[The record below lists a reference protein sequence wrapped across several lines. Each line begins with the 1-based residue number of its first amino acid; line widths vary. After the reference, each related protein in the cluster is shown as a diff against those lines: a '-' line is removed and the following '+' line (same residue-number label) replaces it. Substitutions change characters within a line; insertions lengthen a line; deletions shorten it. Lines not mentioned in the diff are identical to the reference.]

1 MESCATPEGPA
12 GDMGADVLRAYKDEL
27 CQCLCADVELLLAS
41 VADDISGS
49 EYRRISQTASDGK
62 VAAIL
67 DVMILKGDDKCREF
81 LQTLMTIQGDNP
93 TLRALLRDA
102 QVTSGSCMKPPA
114 PPSGVQHCALADE
127 GSNVVAPVISMA
139 AAVNI
144 PVTIQRV
151 TKWDATAS
159 QGTRCSGP
167 PQMSQDAQQ
176 GSRFTVQ
183 AFRGSNAVAPMLTAV
198 GGTIDMP
205 IMIGDWP
212 GPRPQVVS
220 SEEGALDE
228 LEFLRLRL
236 PQLAQR
242 VKNVEA
248 IIDELGAASFSSE
261 AISDIRAQR
270 TAENKVRE
278 MVRYANNC
286 QAARDLYRA
295 LLSHESHLMAELA

>member
-1 MESCATPEGPA
+1 
-12 GDMGADVLRAYKDEL
+12 MGADVLRAYKDEL

-49 EYRRISQTASDGK
+49 EYRRVSQTTSDGK
-62 VAAIL
+62 VAAML
-67 DVMILKGDDKCREF
+67 DVMILKGDDKCRKF

-114 PPSGVQHCALADE
+114 PPSGIQHCALADE
-127 GSNVVAPVISMA
+127 GSNVVAPVISTA

-151 TKWDATAS
+151 TKWDATES

-176 GSRFTVQ
+176 GSRFIVQ
-183 AFRGSNAVAPMLTAV
+183 AFRGSNAVAPMLTAG
-198 GGTIDMP
+198 GGTINMP

-228 LEFLRLRL
+228 LEFLRMRL

-248 IIDELGAASFSSE
+248 ITDELGAASFSPE
-261 AISDIRAQR
+261 AISDIKAQR

-278 MVRYANNC
+278 MVRYANNRR
-286 QAARDLYRA
+286 AARDLYRA

>member
-1 MESCATPEGPA
+1 MQTLRKHKVDLIEWLS
-12 GDMGADVLRAYKDEL
+12 GDPQLVLQHVQ
-27 CQCLCADVELLLAS
+27 CQALVTDR
-41 VADDISGS
+41 
-49 EYRRISQTASDGK
+49 EYRRLRSIQDPERR
-62 VAAIL
+62 VIDLL
-67 DVMILKGDDKCREF
+67 DTLLSKGDAHCQQF
-81 LQTLMTIQGDNP
+81 I
-93 TLRALLRDA
+93 ALLRGLQDTYPQLQA
-102 QVTSGSCMKPPA
+102 WFGQLGITGAPAALGCSPWAA
-114 PPSGVQHCALADE
+114 PPDHEAKARQADAM
-127 GSNVVAPVISMA
+127 V
-139 AAVNI
+139 
-144 PVTIQRV
+144 
-151 TKWDATAS
+151 
-159 QGTRCSGP
+159 SGP